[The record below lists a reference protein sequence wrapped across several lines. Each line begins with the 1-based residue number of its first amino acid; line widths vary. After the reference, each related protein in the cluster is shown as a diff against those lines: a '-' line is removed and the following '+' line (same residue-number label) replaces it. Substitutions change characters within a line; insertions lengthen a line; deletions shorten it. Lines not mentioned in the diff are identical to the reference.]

1 MGSLETLDMNGVPLL
16 DLTQQDCSNKINLH
30 FLDLSGSKITMLPSE
45 FFSEMSNLEEL
56 ILGNCIHLKQLPP
69 SLAQLSNLL
78 IFHLEGTQIVSFPV
92 DTFEAMQ
99 RLHTLKFIN
108 NMLLMSLLTSLSK
121 AIGLREL
128 HIDNCRRLTLQ
139 FLWELVPGLEDLY
152 IQTWENI
159 RSRRYQNPRTPEPE
173 NILSLWT
180 VD

>member
-1 MGSLETLDMNGVPLL
+1 
-16 DLTQQDCSNKINLH
+16 
-30 FLDLSGSKITMLPSE
+30 
-45 FFSEMSNLEEL
+45 
-56 ILGNCIHLKQLPP
+56 
-69 SLAQLSNLL
+69 
-78 IFHLEGTQIVSFPV
+78 
-92 DTFEAMQ
+92 
-99 RLHTLKFIN
+99 
-108 NMLLMSLLTSLSK
+108 MLLMSLLTSLSK